1 VHPSNPDAPIRPGA
15 RAQAVPG
22 DLSDDIREQILDAA
36 AGLFETHGL
45 AATST
50 EAIAEVAGLEPAT
63 LANHFDGTQDIFR
76 ELLSRTVRPTL
87 KAVRQNRLE
96 QYEPDVA
103 LWQLV
108 RMDVALLCRSTH
120 NLGALQ
126 LLPEARGSE
135 FEWYWRRRH
144 ELFRVYA
151 DQIARGFVAGVFN
164 LGEPRTVGVV
174 VFGLVE
180 SVILTRPQFRRRTS
194 TPVAIADAS
203 LGICG
208 VPTERIRW
216 ISGTSIPLEA

>member
-1 VHPSNPDAPIRPGA
+1 VHPSEPHAPTGRVSRSPVG
-15 RAQAVPG
+15 PG
-22 DLSDDIREQILDAA
+22 DPSDDIREQILAAA
-36 AGLFETHGL
+36 AGLFEAYGF

-50 EAIAEVAGLEPAT
+50 ESIADTAGLGQASLT
-63 LANHFDGTQDIFR
+63 DYFAGKQDILR

-108 RMDVALLCRSTH
+108 RMDVALLCRGPH
-120 NLGALQ
+120 NIGALQ

-135 FEWYWRRRH
+135 FEWFWRRRH

-151 DQIARGFVAGVFN
+151 DQIARGFVSGVFT
-164 LGEPRTVGVV
+164 LGEPRTVGIV

-180 SVILTRPQFRRRTS
+180 SVILARPQFRRRTS
-194 TPVAIADAS
+194 TPVAIAEAS

-208 VPTERIRW
+208 VPAERIRR
-216 ISGTSIPLEA
+216 ISVTSPWLEA